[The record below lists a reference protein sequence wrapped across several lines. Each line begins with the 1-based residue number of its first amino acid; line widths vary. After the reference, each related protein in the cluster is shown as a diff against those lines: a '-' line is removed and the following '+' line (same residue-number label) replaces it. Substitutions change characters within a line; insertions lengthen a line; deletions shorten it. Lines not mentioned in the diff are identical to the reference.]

1 LLLRFAVETA
11 NDELATSC
19 ISAVRTFVRR
29 LQDLRDIHGWELGN
43 HCLVQCEAIIERLSK
58 QGRPQQSIAD
68 TETLQDPDQPS
79 VFDTPVNWLD
89 SSLMVSFGDLGAN
102 GPERDLWDLLGLD
115 DNAAAEYLF

>member
-1 LLLRFAVETA
+1 M
-11 NDELATSC
+11 
-19 ISAVRTFVRR
+19 
-29 LQDLRDIHGWELGN
+29 
-43 HCLVQCEAIIERLSK
+43 ERLSK

-68 TETLQDPDQPS
+68 RQTLQDPDQPS